1 LFHNFK
7 GAVKFVRWPAEEDL
21 RHRYKD
27 EGVPRLLVVE
37 GGAEPPVCSD
47 PREDWV
53 RAPISRPDLD
63 ARVRALR
70 FRAYGW
76 KTPRLDAT
84 GTLYYDNKSV
94 AVSSTQIDLMELFV
108 ERFGEVVCRNELENK
123 LAGRASSATRNSLDL
138 HIMRLRRR
146 LGAVDLA
153 IRTAWG
159 RGYMLEPHTG
169 E

>member
-1 LFHNFK
+1 M
-7 GAVKFVRWPAEEDL
+7 
-21 RHRYKD
+21 
-27 EGVPRLLVVE
+27 PRLLVVE

-47 PREDWV
+47 PQEDWV

-63 ARVRALR
+63 ARVRTLR
-70 FRAYGW
+70 YRAYGR

-84 GTLYYDNKSV
+84 GTLYFDNQSV
-94 AVSSTQIDLMELFV
+94 TVSSTQFELMELFV
-108 ERFGEVVCRNELENK
+108 ERFGEVVCRNELENR
-123 LAGRASSATRNSLDL
+123 LAGRDSGATRNSLDL

-146 LGAVDLA
+146 LSAVNLA

-159 RGYMLEPHTG
+159 RGYILEPQTG